1 MVPDTRTEG
10 GRVGALLELVVE
22 GLSDA
27 GVLGDADA
35 DAGDVGTDGS
45 RGEPPVLAEP
55 APEEPPVQPASG
67 RDSNASEMPAT
78 SVERFINNA
87 SPRRVDGNGQPT
99 HE

>member
-1 MVPDTRTEG
+1 MVPDTPW
-10 GRVGALLELVVE
+10 RVAVSVRCWSWSSRGCLTQ
-22 GLSDA
+22 GCS
-27 GVLGDADA
+27 GDADG
-35 DAGDVGTDGS
+35 DAGDVETDGS